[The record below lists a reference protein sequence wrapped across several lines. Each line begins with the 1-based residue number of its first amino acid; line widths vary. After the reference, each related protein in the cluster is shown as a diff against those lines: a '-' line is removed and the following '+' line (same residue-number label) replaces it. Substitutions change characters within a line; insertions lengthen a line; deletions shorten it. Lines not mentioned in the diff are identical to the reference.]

1 MAYGF
6 MGLWEKGI
14 VEGIA
19 DSGCSESGFNVKG
32 LFVYAF
38 EGEKK
43 EIEEVR
49 QWRERWRWLGKI
61 ANTWWQ
67 WGGFNINGFMDLRR
81 KEEIEWGKAFQGD

>member
-14 VEGIA
+14 VEGM
-19 DSGCSESGFNVKG
+19 
-32 LFVYAF
+32 
-38 EGEKK
+38 
-43 EIEEVR
+43 
-49 QWRERWRWLGKI
+49 
-61 ANTWWQ
+61 Q

>member
-38 EGEKK
+38 EGGKK
-43 EIEEVR
+43 
-49 QWRERWRWLGKI
+49 
-61 ANTWWQ
+61 
-67 WGGFNINGFMDLRR
+67 
-81 KEEIEWGKAFQGD
+81 GD